1 MTSEYPATTQSEVP
15 EKARIKQASEPCS
28 MSFGIARQNHA
39 TPIIRSRVAIS
50 TNRHSCLVVM
60 V

>member
-1 MTSEYPATTQSEVP
+1 MTSDNPATTQSEVP

-28 MSFGIARQNHA
+28 ISFGVARKNHA
-39 TPIIRSRVAIS
+39 TLAITNRVRIS
-50 TNRHSCLVVM
+50 ANRHSCLVVM

>member
-1 MTSEYPATTQSEVP
+1 MTSENPATTQSEVP

-28 MSFGIARQNHA
+28 ISFGMARKNHA
-39 TPIIRSRVAIS
+39 TLVIRNKVTIS
-50 TNRHSCLVVM
+50 ANRHSCLVVM